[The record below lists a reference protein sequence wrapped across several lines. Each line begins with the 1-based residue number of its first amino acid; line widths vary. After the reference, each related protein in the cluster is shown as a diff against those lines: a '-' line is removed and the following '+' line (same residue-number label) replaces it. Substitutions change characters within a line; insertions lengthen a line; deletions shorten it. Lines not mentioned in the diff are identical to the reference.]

1 MVMLVIK
8 SEDNMLAIVQSLVT
22 LLVLY
27 KSAAFLNQFTES
39 RLRVRY
45 VTFNGK
51 RFQSPLYS
59 QFVLILWLEL
69 WSVLNN
75 DLIRSYSCAVFSGF
89 ISGLKT
95 TLKIVELKFIW
106 ILIFECN
113 FNWNHWAWNVDWSLL
128 FHA

>member
-8 SEDNMLAIVQSLVT
+8 SEDNMLTIVQSLVT

-39 RLRVRY
+39 RLRVTSLLMVNVFR
-45 VTFNGK
+45 VHSILNLFWFCDSTSEAFWTMISSEAIVV
-51 RFQSPLYS
+51 RF
-59 QFVLILWLEL
+59 F
-69 WSVLNN
+69 
-75 DLIRSYSCAVFSGF
+75 SCF
-89 ISGLKT
+89 ISGFEAK
-95 TLKIVELKFIW
+95 LKIVELKFIW

-113 FNWNHWAWNVDWSLL
+113 FNWNHWAWYFDWSLL